1 MEENYFILDPMG
13 TFFHFVAS
21 STIDLLHE
29 EESMRMKYWALFTV
43 VVMVL
48 SLSFTTS
55 LGFEASNDYDE
66 KEDFKKT
73 LPLKKG
79 GTFSLM
85 NVNGNVTIETWT
97 REEVEIQAEK
107 AVRGQ
112 RENLDRIKIEIEAGP
127 TSVVVDTVFPK
138 IPRFRGRVTY
148 EIKVPEDM
156 DLEMIKSVNGNVR
169 ISGPFGDVK
178 ARTTN
183 GSIRLQDASGQI
195 FCSTTNG
202 NIDAVDIRGD
212 ILARSTNGSLHLEI
226 ASVEGEITAT
236 TTNGSIT
243 LDVLSGNV
251 DADLEARTTNGH
263 ISLDFPVTIPAGW
276 SSSKRRIEGKLGNG
290 GPQIS
295 LKTTNGSVRIQK

>member
-29 EESMRMKYWALFTV
+29 EESMRMKYWALFTA

-55 LGFEASNDYDE
+55 LGFGASNDYDE

-112 RENLDRIKIEIEAGP
+112 RENLDRIKIEIETGP

-148 EIKVPEDM
+148 EIKVPEDI
-156 DLEMIKSVNGNVR
+156 DLEKILTVNGNVR
-169 ISGPFGDVK
+169 IFGPLSEVN
-178 ARTTN
+178 ALSTN
-183 GSIRLQDASGQI
+183 GSIRVEGALGQI
-195 FCSTTNG
+195 SCSTTNG
-202 NIDAVDIRGD
+202 NVDASDIQGE

-226 ASVEGEITAT
+226 ASIAGEITAT

-243 LDVLSGNV
+243 LDIVSGNI
-251 DADLEARTTNGH
+251 DADLEARTTNGR
-263 ISLDFPVTIPAGW
+263 ISVDFPVTLPAGW
-276 SSSKRRIEGKLGNG
+276 SSSKRRVEGKIGNG
-290 GPQIS
+290 GPLIF